1 MRLSV
6 DTHMAEVN
14 SNQPMPRIENTIE
27 TNPPLTSPSSPIRNK
42 WMNSSYGKWL
52 SYDLNLN
59 FKSHRQS
66 LPSLPMSQSVH
77 HTSKKS
83 IATPPSPKSTLVISN
98 QKYSYYDFL
107 SYPVC
112 ILDDTGTIV
121 YSNRCFRKT
130 ISSSTTRFF
139 DLIEKVIYTLNC
151 CFYCWVMYIF
161 IDLPSSSLSGSFGNN
176 EYEEFSS

>member
-6 DTHMAEVN
+6 DTRLQEVS
-14 SNQPMPRIENTIE
+14 SNHLPMPRLENTNE
-27 TNPPLTSPSSPIRNK
+27 TTPPSSSPTSQIRNK
-42 WMNSSYGKWL
+42 WMNSTYGKWL

-66 LPSLPMSQSVH
+66 LPSLPTSQSLH
-77 HTSKKS
+77 HTSKK
-83 IATPPSPKSTLVISN
+83 TVVPPSPKSAMVESHH
-98 QKYSYYDFL
+98 KYSYYDFL

-121 YSNRCFRKT
+121 YANRCFRKT

-139 DLIEKVIYTLNC
+139 DLIEKVIHIRKYK
-151 CFYCWVMYIF
+151 
-161 IDLPSSSLSGSFGNN
+161 S
-176 EYEEFSS
+176 E